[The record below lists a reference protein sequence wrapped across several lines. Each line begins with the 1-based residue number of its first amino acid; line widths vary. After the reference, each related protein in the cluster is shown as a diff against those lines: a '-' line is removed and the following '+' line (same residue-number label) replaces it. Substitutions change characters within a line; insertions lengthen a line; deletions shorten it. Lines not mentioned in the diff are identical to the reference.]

1 MKQAKSHLGKHGR
14 GVCGDCLRTI
24 KIRHDS
30 EHVVC
35 LAHLHFVSTS
45 HEADCAEFQPHATD
59 DQITISIATPT
70 HEASQKP

>member
-35 LAHLHFVSTS
+35 LAHLNFVSTK
-45 HEADCAEFQPHATD
+45 HEADCEEFKSQDTEGQTALIIKAAP
-59 DQITISIATPT
+59 
-70 HEASQKP
+70 EADQKP